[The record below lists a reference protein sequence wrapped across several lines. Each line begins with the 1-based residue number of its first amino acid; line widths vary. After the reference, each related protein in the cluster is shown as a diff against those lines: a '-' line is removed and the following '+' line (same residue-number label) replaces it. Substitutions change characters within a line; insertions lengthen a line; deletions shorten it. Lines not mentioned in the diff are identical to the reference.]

1 MPLPPFDLAVFDLD
15 GTLVETRQGI
25 CDSVAYAL
33 GELGREPLSLETVVG
48 YVGDGARKLM
58 ERSLGARA
66 TEIEVDRALRLFVG
80 HYLDHCTVGSDLY
93 AGVEE
98 TLAALADLPLA
109 VLTNKPQAPSDRL
122 IDGLGLRAR
131 FRELI
136 GGDTKIPRKPDPAG
150 LLGLISRWGT
160 TPERTLLI
168 GDTSVDVRTARN
180 CGAAIAGAMWG
191 FRPQDFEA
199 DPPDWRIESFAG
211 LLPLIRGKMSR

>member
-1 MPLPPFDLAVFDLD
+1 MPATPFDLVVFDLD

-25 CDSVAYAL
+25 CDSVAHAL
-33 GELGREPLSLETVVG
+33 TELGREPLSLETVVG

-58 ERSLGARA
+58 ERSLGAHPS
-66 TEIEVDRALRLFVG
+66 EDDVDRALRLFVG
-80 HYLDHCTVGSDLY
+80 HYFDHCTVGSDLY
-93 AGVEE
+93 TGVEE

-109 VLTNKPQAPSDRL
+109 VLTNKPRAPSER
-122 IDGLGLRAR
+122 IIESLGLRTR

-136 GGDTKIPRKPDPAG
+136 GGDTEVPRKPDPAG
-150 LLGLISRWGT
+150 LLGLVERWGT
-160 TPERTLLI
+160 TPGRTLLV

-180 CGAAIAGAMWG
+180 CGAAVAGAMWG

-199 DPPDWRIESFAG
+199 DPPDWRLDGFAS